1 MFYPSAQSI
10 GSSVYFHFPL
20 FTFIIKPREA
30 ACVDRQYTR
39 LDEAR
44 ALIDGIIKSIG
55 NEEDKRGAYVHL
67 YGVGLLASLLA
78 LKRGFD
84 RQTAEMAEI
93 AGMLHDLLTYVDR
106 SADTD
111 DHAHTCADYAKA
123 HVLDHLTC
131 FSEEEKAMM
140 YRGIYNHSDKRV
152 LGDPFDELI
161 KDADAAQHA
170 LRNPMEDFFYDKPRI
185 QRAIQELL

>member
-1 MFYPSAQSI
+1 M
-10 GSSVYFHFPL
+10 
-20 FTFIIKPREA
+20 E
-30 ACVDRQYTR
+30 RQNTR

-44 ALIDGIIKSIG
+44 ALIDAIIMDMKT
-55 NEEDKRGAYVHL
+55 EADKRGAYVHL

-84 RQTAEMAEI
+84 RKTAEMAEI

-106 SADTD
+106 AADTD
-111 DHAHTCADYAKA
+111 DHAHSCADYAKE
-123 HVLDHLTC
+123 HVLDHLAC
-131 FSEEEKAMM
+131 FSDAEKAVI
-140 YRGIYNHSDKRV
+140 YQGIYNHSDKRV
-152 LGDPFDELI
+152 VGDPFDELI

-185 QRAIQELL
+185 QRAIRDLM

>member
-1 MFYPSAQSI
+1 M
-10 GSSVYFHFPL
+10 
-20 FTFIIKPREA
+20 
-30 ACVDRQYTR
+30 DRQYTR

-44 ALIDGIIKSIG
+44 ALIDAIIMDMDS
-55 NEEDKRGAYVHL
+55 EADKRGAYVHL

-111 DHAHTCADYAKA
+111 DHAHACADYAKE
-123 HVLDHLTC
+123 HVLDHLAC
-131 FSEEEKAMM
+131 FSEEEKAMI
-140 YRGIYNHSDKRV
+140 YQGIYNHSDKHV
-152 LGDPFDELI
+152 IGDPFDELI
-161 KDADAAQHA
+161 KDADAAQHS
-170 LRNPMEDFFYDKPRI
+170 LRNPMEDYFFCHPRI
-185 QRAIQELL
+185 QQVIQELL

>member
-1 MFYPSAQSI
+1 MER
-10 GSSVYFHFPL
+10 
-20 FTFIIKPREA
+20 T
-30 ACVDRQYTR
+30 YTR

-44 ALIDGIIKSIG
+44 ALIDGIIKAME

-84 RQTAEMAEI
+84 RRTAEMAEI

-106 SADTD
+106 ASDTD
-111 DHAHTCADYAKA
+111 DHAHACADYAKE
-123 HVLDHLTC
+123 HVLDRLAC
-131 FSEEEKAMM
+131 FSEEEKARM

-170 LRNPMEDFFYDKPRI
+170 LRNPMEDYFYNMERI
-185 QRAIQELL
+185 QQVLRELT